1 MTISIDWGNTNV
13 ITVEQSD
20 CTLVSGTLYTLDVDA
35 VLRPALNDLQDDEVG
50 MPFPDTHQHFTDIEV
65 VGVTQAPTI
74 IILSPYSVQF
84 TPDSQWTV
92 RLEGANT
99 NVHDV
104 GNGILVQNQVQVIPT
119 NSLGLIRVEVNASD
133 GIMFGALS

>member
-1 MTISIDWGNTNV
+1 MTISIDWGNTNI

-20 CTLVSGTLYTLDVDA
+20 CTLVSGTLYTLNVDT
-35 VLRPALNDLQDDEVG
+35 VLRPALNDLQDDETG
-50 MPFPDTHQHFTDIEV
+50 IAFPTTHIHFEDVEV

-74 IILSPYSVQF
+74 LILSPYSVQF
-84 TPDSQWTV
+84 TPDTQWTA

-119 NSLGLIRVEVNASD
+119 NSLGLIIVEQNNAQ
-133 GIMFGALS
+133 GILFGALS